1 MGACV
6 HGITDEHDKIFRIF
20 RSSIGESTIAV
31 GAGFLN
37 KLSPGLDVRTPTERA
52 REIYIEMNWG
62 EVARIEMP

>member
-6 HGITDEHDKIFRIF
+6 HGITIKFSEFST
-20 RSSIGESTIAV
+20 SSIGESTIAV

-62 EVARIEMP
+62 